1 MEKKIKVGVIG
12 VGSIAEMHIAGYK
25 ADPRVELAAFCDIN
39 EERLKEKGER
49 HGVTRLYTDVKD
61 MVAKEKLDAVS
72 VCTWNA
78 ATPLVRLRRWRR
90 VSMCCAKS
98 PWP

>member
-39 EERLKEKGER
+39 EERLKE
-49 HGVTRLYTDVKD
+49 
-61 MVAKEKLDAVS
+61 
-72 VCTWNA
+72 
-78 ATPLVRLRRWRR
+78 
-90 VSMCCAKS
+90 
-98 PWP
+98 